1 MIKTP
6 TPLSRSV
13 TRASP
18 LRKVWPEAQSS
29 RPQSAEE
36 IEVLAQL
43 SDAIKRLRLADSV
56 PLSSTLQTI
65 VCDVGREMDLL
76 ESIDKMLLIC
86 RAPRS
91 EALLIIMAE
100 VLDLTLKRASS
111 RVASCVDMLQ
121 ANQALRFCGR
131 SKHADASVFD
141 ELDRCL
147 RLCAETAA
155 RPAHRP
161 FLLQCGMLPSLYAVL
176 EATRRPWG
184 HNVGL
189 RGRAVEQTCA
199 AIIELAAEDD
209 FASVKGGAPA
219 LAVLAELLG
228 SQHEVATRPV
238 PLRLTLAQPRT
249 LPLTLTPTLALALA
263 LALTLTLT
271 LTPALALSLS
281 LSLSLSLNSP
291 SPSP

>member
-1 MIKTP
+1 MHVSPDLSQLGFTDLPAVEQSLARSLPKNYSPRIVTTP

-13 TRASP
+13 TRSP

-29 RPQSAEE
+29 RPQSAAE

-43 SDAIKRLRLADSV
+43 SDATKRLRLADTV
-56 PLSSTLQTI
+56 PLGSTLRTTVS
-65 VCDVGREMDLL
+65 VCDVGLEMDLL
-76 ESIDKMLLIC
+76 ESMDKMLLVS
-86 RAPRS
+86 RVPRT
-91 EALLIIMAE
+91 EALLVTMAE

-176 EATRRPWG
+176 EVTRTTWG
-184 HNVGL
+184 HNEDL

-199 AIIELAAEDD
+199 AIIELGAEDD
-209 FASVKGGAPA
+209 FASMKEGAPA
-219 LAVLAELLG
+219 LAVLAQLLG
-228 SQHEVATRPV
+228 SPHEVATRPV
-238 PLRLTLAQPRT
+238 PSRLTLAQTLTRT
-249 LPLTLTPTLALALA
+249 LTRTPTL
-263 LALTLTLT
+263 T
-271 LTPALALSLS
+271 
-281 LSLSLSLNSP
+281 
-291 SPSP
+291 

>member
-1 MIKTP
+1 MYAPPDLSQLGFTDLPAVEQSLARSLPNKYSPRMIKTP
-6 TPLSRSV
+6 MPLSRSV

-43 SDAIKRLRLADSV
+43 SDATKRLRLADSV
-56 PLSSTLQTI
+56 LLSSTLRTTVI
-65 VCDVGREMDLL
+65 VCDLGREMDLL
-76 ESIDKMLLIC
+76 ESMDKMLLIC

-161 FLLQCGMLPSLYAVL
+161 FLLQCTKAALCLARL
-176 EATRRPWG
+176 HAWTCQATANS
-184 HNVGL
+184 HNT
-189 RGRAVEQTCA
+189 AT
-199 AIIELAAEDD
+199 
-209 FASVKGGAPA
+209 SVDC
-219 LAVLAELLG
+219 
-228 SQHEVATRPV
+228 TNF
-238 PLRLTLAQPRT
+238 
-249 LPLTLTPTLALALA
+249 TPTFGYLLAIRRIIGPWHLI
-263 LALTLTLT
+263 
-271 LTPALALSLS
+271 
-281 LSLSLSLNSP
+281 
-291 SPSP
+291 

>member
-6 TPLSRSV
+6 MPLSRSV

-43 SDAIKRLRLADSV
+43 SDATKRLRLADSV
-56 PLSSTLQTI
+56 LLSSTLRTTVI

-76 ESIDKMLLIC
+76 ESMDKMLLIC

-131 SKHADASVFD
+131 SKHADASVFTSWTGA
-141 ELDRCL
+141 CACVL
-147 RLCAETAA
+147 RPP
-155 RPAHRP
+155 R
-161 FLLQCGMLPSLYAVL
+161 
-176 EATRRPWG
+176 
-184 HNVGL
+184 GL
-189 RGRAVEQTCA
+189 RTDPSCCSAACCRRSMRCSRRHGGR
-199 AIIELAAEDD
+199 
-209 FASVKGGAPA
+209 GATTWA
-219 LAVLAELLG
+219 CVGVQWSKRARR
-228 SQHEVATRPV
+228 S
-238 PLRLTLAQPRT
+238 
-249 LPLTLTPTLALALA
+249 
-263 LALTLTLT
+263 
-271 LTPALALSLS
+271 SS
-281 LSLSLSLNSP
+281 
-291 SPSP
+291 

>member
-1 MIKTP
+1 MHVSPDLSQLGFTDLPAVEQSLARSLPKNYSPRIVTTP

-13 TRASP
+13 TRSP

-29 RPQSAEE
+29 RPQSAAE

-43 SDAIKRLRLADSV
+43 SDATKRLRLADTV
-56 PLSSTLQTI
+56 PLGSTLRTTVS
-65 VCDVGREMDLL
+65 VCDVGLEMDLL
-76 ESIDKMLLIC
+76 ESMDKMLLVS
-86 RAPRS
+86 RVPRT
-91 EALLIIMAE
+91 EALLVTMAE

-111 RVASCVDMLQ
+111 RVASCVDIFQ

-131 SKHADASVFD
+131 SKHADACAQFD

-176 EATRRPWG
+176 EVTRTTWG
-184 HNVGL
+184 HNEDL

-199 AIIELAAEDD
+199 AIIELGAEDD
-209 FASVKGGAPA
+209 FASMKEGAPA
-219 LAVLAELLG
+219 LAVLAQLLG
-228 SQHEVATRPV
+228 SPHEVATRPV
-238 PLRLTLAQPRT
+238 PSRLTLAQTLTRT
-249 LPLTLTPTLALALA
+249 LTRTPTL
-263 LALTLTLT
+263 T
-271 LTPALALSLS
+271 
-281 LSLSLSLNSP
+281 
-291 SPSP
+291 

>member
-1 MIKTP
+1 MLFSGRDGMHVPPDLSQLGFTDLPAVEQSLARSLPKNYSPRIVKTP

-29 RPQSAEE
+29 RPQSAAE

-43 SDAIKRLRLADSV
+43 SDATKRLRLADTV
-56 PLSSTLQTI
+56 PLGSTLRTTVS

-76 ESIDKMLLIC
+76 ESMDKMLLIS

-91 EALLIIMAE
+91 EALLVTMAE

-111 RVASCVDMLQ
+111 RVASCVDIFQ

-131 SKHADASVFD
+131 SKHADACAQFD

-176 EATRRPWG
+176 EVTRTTWG
-184 HNVGL
+184 HNEDL

-199 AIIELAAEDD
+199 AIIELGAEDD
-209 FASVKGGAPA
+209 FASMKEGAPA

-228 SQHEVATRPV
+228 SPHEVAT
-238 PLRLTLAQPRT
+238 
-249 LPLTLTPTLALALA
+249 
-263 LALTLTLT
+263 
-271 LTPALALSLS
+271 
-281 LSLSLSLNSP
+281 
-291 SPSP
+291 

>member
-1 MIKTP
+1 M
-6 TPLSRSV
+6 
-13 TRASP
+13 RAP

-43 SDAIKRLRLADSV
+43 SDATKRLRLADSV
-56 PLSSTLQTI
+56 LLSSTLRTTVI

-76 ESIDKMLLIC
+76 ESMDKMLLIC

-219 LAVLAELLG
+219 LAVFAELLG

-271 LTPALALSLS
+271 
-281 LSLSLSLNSP
+281 
-291 SPSP
+291 

>member
-1 MIKTP
+1 MHVSPDLSQLGFTDLPAVEQSLARSLPKNYSPRIVTTP

-13 TRASP
+13 TRSP

-29 RPQSAEE
+29 RPQSAAE

-43 SDAIKRLRLADSV
+43 SDATKRLRLADTV
-56 PLSSTLQTI
+56 PLGSTLRTTVS
-65 VCDVGREMDLL
+65 VCDVGLEMDLL
-76 ESIDKMLLIC
+76 ESMDKMLLVS
-86 RAPRS
+86 RVPRT
-91 EALLIIMAE
+91 EALLVTMAE

-111 RVASCVDMLQ
+111 RVASCVDIFQ

-176 EATRRPWG
+176 EVTRTTWG
-184 HNVGL
+184 HNEDL

-199 AIIELAAEDD
+199 AIIELGAEDD
-209 FASVKGGAPA
+209 FASMKEGAPA
-219 LAVLAELLG
+219 LAVLAQLLG
-228 SQHEVATRPV
+228 SPHEVATRPV
-238 PLRLTLAQPRT
+238 PSRLTLAQTLTRT
-249 LPLTLTPTLALALA
+249 LTRTPTL
-263 LALTLTLT
+263 T
-271 LTPALALSLS
+271 
-281 LSLSLSLNSP
+281 
-291 SPSP
+291 